1 MTGGTPLDP
10 FREAVPSPHV
20 RRLQL
25 LGARVRFAADD
36 RRLLRLVDA
45 AFGRLP
51 RLRLQGPPVHLDV
64 QLRLQPAVHRARG
77 AIPAAPHYSSGAGW
91 LSAIMDASNY
101 VIVEPRARRA
111 LVSVSA
117 ELLRPAYLARY
128 ELLEFAVLTL
138 AARAQG
144 LVALHGACVA
154 RGDRAVLLLG
164 ERGAG
169 KSTLCVHGLQQGLA
183 LLSEDSVFVAPAT
196 REAVGLANFLHLRA
210 PALSSLPARL
220 VGRVRAAPV
229 IQRRSGVEKFELD
242 VRRTAL
248 PLVSHTPRIAAVVFV
263 RDRAGRNRPRLAPL
277 DPRKCISRLRA
288 DQPYAAGQPGWR
300 RFVSS
305 VRGRGFELT
314 RGADPRA
321 AVLELGRL
329 LSGT

>member
-1 MTGGTPLDP
+1 MSAALVDP
-10 FREAVPSPHV
+10 FRETVALPHV

-25 LGARVRFAADD
+25 LGARVQFAADD
-36 RRLLRLVDA
+36 ARLLYLVDA

-51 RLRLQGPPVHLDV
+51 RLRLQRPVVRLDV
-64 QLRLQPAVHRARG
+64 QLRLQPAVKRARG
-77 AIPAAPHYSSGAGW
+77 AIPAVPRYSSGAGW

-101 VIVEPRARRA
+101 VLVEPLARRA
-111 LVSVSA
+111 LVSVS
-117 ELLRPAYLARY
+117 EDLLRPAYLARY

-154 RGDRAVLLLG
+154 RNGAAVLLLG

-169 KSTLCVHGLQQGLA
+169 KSTLCVHGLQQGFA

-210 PALSSLPARL
+210 PSLASLPAR
-220 VGRVRAAPV
+220 VVRGVRDSPV

-242 VRRTAL
+242 VRRAGL
-248 PLVSHTPRIAAVVFV
+248 PLVRQTPRIAAVVFV
-263 RDRAGRNRPRLAPL
+263 RDRAGQKTPRLAPL
-277 DPRKCISRLRA
+277 DARQCISRLRA
-288 DQPYAAGQPGWR
+288 DQPYAAGQPGWQK
-300 RFVSS
+300 FTAT

-314 RGADPRA
+314 RGADPGA
-321 AVLELGRL
+321 AAHELGRL
-329 LSGT
+329 LT